1 MKTEGLHVVRTHA
14 TGLGPASTASSH
26 RLNLNDGEHGAS
38 SGHASHHDDE
48 DAHHSMRFQ
57 VCSLQMNQTQPLTSS
72 VSASISISSES

>member
-1 MKTEGLHVVRTHA
+1 MKSEGLHVVRTHA
-14 TGLGPASTASSH
+14 AGLGPASTASSH

-38 SGHASHHDDE
+38 SGHASRHDDE
-48 DAHHSMRFQ
+48 DAHQSMRFQ